1 MQGMMIWFLAI
12 AVLWGLWA
20 VSDAIKDVAKE
31 MRRANDRCEAEKA
44 GTTASQPAEPGPKTE

>member
-1 MQGMMIWFLAI
+1 MMIWFLAI